1 MSPTLHFSTKLNTTA
16 SCMKCKGANCSDTT
30 SCSYNNSADHQ
41 LLRYLRLVLYII
53 IPFRPHETVQ
63 LLTNRVVAPSLRE
76 TSGVAGLMIH
86 NFPLLETTIKRLSHY
101 NHNQNDYCFH

>member
-1 MSPTLHFSTKLNTTA
+1 MSPTLHFSNKWNITA
-16 SCMKCKGANCSDTT
+16 NGMKCKGANCSNTT
-30 SCSYNNSADHQ
+30 SCSYNNSAYHQ

-63 LLTNRVVAPSLRE
+63 LLTNRVLALSPRE

-86 NFPLLETTIKRLSHY
+86 NFPLLETTIKPLSHD
-101 NHNQNDYCFH
+101 NHNQNDYCIH

>member
-1 MSPTLHFSTKLNTTA
+1 MSPTLHSYTNLNITA
-16 SCMKCKGANCSDTT
+16 NGMKCKGANCSNTT
-30 SCSYNNSADHQ
+30 SCSYNNSAYHQ
-41 LLRYLRLVLYII
+41 LLRYLRPILYII
-53 IPFRPHETVQ
+53 IPFRPRETVQ

-86 NFPLLETTIKRLSHY
+86 NFPLLETTIKPLSHY